1 MSTLLTIWKDLL
13 KYLESSQFDQNVVHK
28 TLIRKL
34 TIEQRGTR
42 RTDICAPFVVYRFK
56 KDRQAVEEFYP
67 VDPKEAFGYR

>member
-1 MSTLLTIWKDLL
+1 MFTLLTIWKDLL
-13 KYLESSQFDQNVVHK
+13 KYLESSQFDQNVVCK

-42 RTDICAPFVVYRFK
+42 RTDRCAPFVVYRFK

-67 VDPKEAFGYR
+67 VAPNEAFGYR